1 MMPVA
6 FYLITANMFASV
18 ILEYIMEFAEDIY
31 HDDILYEKA
40 RDLKQDIDYGIECF
54 GIVNHPEF
62 GRIYAYETDGY
73 GNYML
78 MDDANVPSLLSI
90 HYLGFKDQNDP
101 VYQNTRR
108 FILSKNN
115 PYFYQGT
122 AAAGIGSPHTPEN
135 HIWYIALSM
144 QGLTGTETE
153 AKGMIKMI
161 LKTDNN
167 ENVTQ
172 ESFHKNDPGQ
182 ISCLQNLF
190 TKHTCRNKQK

>member
-1 MMPVA
+1 M
-6 FYLITANMFASV
+6 
-18 ILEYIMEFAEDIY
+18 
-31 HDDILYEKA
+31 
-40 RDLKQDIDYGIECF
+40 
-54 GIVNHPEF
+54 NHPEF

-190 TKHTCRNKQK
+190 TKHTCRNKQKRLFHTVIFYFIQMKFSFYYPKNRMILLSITLFVSFSFVFNNKHNLFQIIIR